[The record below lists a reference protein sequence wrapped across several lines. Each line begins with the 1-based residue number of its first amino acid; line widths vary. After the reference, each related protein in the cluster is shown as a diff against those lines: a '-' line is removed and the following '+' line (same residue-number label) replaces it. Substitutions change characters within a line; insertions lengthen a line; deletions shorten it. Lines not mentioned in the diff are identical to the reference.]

1 VFLFTTN
8 LYYDDR
14 VATDRPGRHMYMQL
28 RVYTAED
35 VPNEL
40 ESWVRVAGRRQL
52 AVLLHWHMCHFADDA
67 ASLLEFE
74 GGRSSPTSSSSR

>member
-1 VFLFTTN
+1 
-8 LYYDDR
+8 
-14 VATDRPGRHMYMQL
+14 MYMQL

-52 AVLLHWHMCHFADDA
+52 AVLLHWHMRHFADDA